1 MTSRVYIPTQCLPSM
16 SYKVTSTAPFLTLVM
31 LTRRFLLALLRS
43 CLLCVGAVAVTAHG
57 APLPV
62 VAAEST
68 YGVIAQA
75 IGGDQVAV
83 DSIIRNPNV
92 DPHSFEA
99 TPEVARQVARARIVL
114 LNGLGYDSWM
124 QQLLAANPAP
134 QRVVIVAAQLDPAR
148 IMADKKPHVFYDPVV
163 MQRVAQRLAAEL
175 QRIDPAHAQ
184 SFAQRLAA
192 FDAGLQRV
200 IAAQAALAKAY
211 PRLQVSATEPVAG
224 YLLRQLGWT
233 SLGQKLQFDVMN
245 GTEPSPAEV
254 ARFEDDLRQHK
265 AALLFYNRQVSDPLT
280 DRLRAIARQSGVAI
294 VGVDEFV
301 PPQTTYVQ
309 WQLQTLD
316 AIGRA
321 LRKDARS

>member
-1 MTSRVYIPTQCLPSM
+1 M
-16 SYKVTSTAPFLTLVM
+16 SI
-31 LTRRFLLALLRS
+31 RRILSALLRV
-43 CLLCVGAVAVTAHG
+43 CLPWVGALAAAAHA
-57 APLPV
+57 APVPV

-75 IGGDQVAV
+75 IGGDQVTV

-114 LNGLGYDSWM
+114 LNGLGYDAWM

-134 QRVVIVAAQLDPAR
+134 QRVVIVAAQLDPSR
-148 IMADKKPHVFYDPVV
+148 ILADRNPHVFYDPVV
-163 MQRVAQRLAAEL
+163 MQRVAQRLTGEL
-175 QRIDPAHAQ
+175 QRLDPAHAAQ
-184 SFAQRLAA
+184 FAQRLAA
-192 FDAGLQRV
+192 FDADLRRL
-200 IAAQAALAKAY
+200 IAAQAALAMAH

-224 YLLRQLGWT
+224 YLLRQLGWV

-265 AALLFYNRQVSDPLT
+265 AALLFYNRQVNDPLT
-280 DRLRAIARQSGVAI
+280 SRLRAIARQAGVAV

-301 PPQTTYVQ
+301 PPQTSYVQ

-321 LRKDARS
+321 LRKDARH